1 MSLLECLSSA
11 SVETSAIPC
20 QELPAEFAIGD
31 RVASDWLDENNERGI
46 DFGEIRGMRYLSG
59 KGWEYF
65 VCWTHATSGAYP
77 FYPYY
82 DGEATSADELVL
94 MCA

>member
-31 RVASDWLDENNERGI
+31 RVASDCLDAKSGEMITE
-46 DFGEIRGMRYLSG
+46 FGEIVDRRYLLS
-59 KGWEYF
+59 WVYF
-65 VCWTHATSGAYP
+65 VNWTHSTCQADDCYP
-77 FYPYY
+77 DC
-82 DGEATSADELVL
+82 DGEPVGANFLRLV
-94 MCA
+94 